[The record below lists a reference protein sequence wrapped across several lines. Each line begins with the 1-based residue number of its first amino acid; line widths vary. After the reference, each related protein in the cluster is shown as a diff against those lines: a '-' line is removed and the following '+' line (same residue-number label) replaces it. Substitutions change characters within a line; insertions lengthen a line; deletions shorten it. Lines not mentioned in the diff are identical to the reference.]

1 MSNQSQEL
9 QGDFGVWLVIYVELF
24 TFGIIFIGYSVA
36 RYYNVEIFNES
47 QLLLNKSAGFFNT
60 IFLITSS
67 WLVIK
72 SVENIK
78 NIYNDSDIKKASN
91 YLLLAIGSGVLF
103 VVSKVA
109 ELLHVFEQGI
119 NLSTN
124 TFFTF
129 YILLALFHLMHVL
142 LGMFVLFILY
152 QNIKKGKYTQKEHI
166 GLESGALYW
175 HMVDLL
181 WIVLFPLVYIM
192 R

>member
-1 MSNQSQEL
+1 MNSKSQEL

-24 TFGIIFIGYSVA
+24 TFAVIFMGYSIA
-36 RYYNVEIFNES
+36 RHQNIELFNES
-47 QLLLNKSAGFFNT
+47 QLLLNKSAGFLNT
-60 IFLITSS
+60 ILLITSS
-67 WLVIK
+67 WLVVK
-72 SVENIK
+72 AVENIK
-78 NIYNDSDIKKASN
+78 NIYNDFDIKKASN
-91 YLLLAIGSGVLF
+91 YLLLAIGSGALF

-109 ELLHVFEQGI
+109 ELVHVFGQGI
-119 NLSTN
+119 HLSTN

-142 LGMFVLFILY
+142 LGMFILFVLY
-152 QNIKKGKYTQKEHI
+152 RNTKKGKYSPKEHI